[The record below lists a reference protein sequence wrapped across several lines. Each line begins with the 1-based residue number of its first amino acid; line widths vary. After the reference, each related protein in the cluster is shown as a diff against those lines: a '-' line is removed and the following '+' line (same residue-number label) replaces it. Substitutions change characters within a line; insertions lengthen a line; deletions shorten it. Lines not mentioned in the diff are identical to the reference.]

1 MFRRIVA
8 SIAVVFFAVI
18 GLIAAEVKGKLVKID
33 DTAKTITI
41 KVEEDEKTFTY
52 NSDTK
57 FVSAKGK
64 ELNEEAKKKLFEAKA
79 SKKGGREVTVITE
92 KKGEKDIVTEVKVA
106 AGKKKDAK

>member
-8 SIAVVFFAVI
+8 SIAVAFVAVI
-18 GLIAAEVKGKLVKID
+18 GLIAAEVKGKLVKVD

-57 FVSAKGK
+57 FVSSKGK
-64 ELNEEAKKKLFEAKA
+64 DLSEEAKKKMFEGKA
-79 SKKGGREVTVITE
+79 NKKGGREVTLITE